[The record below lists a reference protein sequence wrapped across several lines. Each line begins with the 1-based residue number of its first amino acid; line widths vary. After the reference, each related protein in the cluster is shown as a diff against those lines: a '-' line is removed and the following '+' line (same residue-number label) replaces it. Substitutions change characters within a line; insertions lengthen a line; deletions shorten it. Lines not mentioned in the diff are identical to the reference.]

1 MAIGWDKDHSLTG
14 DEFLDFLAWGEV
26 MGIDLFGD
34 QKNND
39 NNEYEDNE
47 ENENIDDYENNS
59 EYKYVKE
66 RKR

>member
-34 QKNND
+34 QKNKGND
-39 NNEYEDNE
+39 KYDNE
-47 ENENIDDYENNS
+47 DENEDDYENNS